1 MKTYHVLVLV
11 WLLVGCS
18 PIGKSMLPSE
28 RIVSFVT
35 GDRIIWYGV
44 KMNEDTI
51 LTATHVVE
59 SCQKWNCTFEKK
71 SLSGIQI
78 MSYADKS
85 IIWDGGIDS
94 INDWKNFTVWDHV
107 YLLRYSSW
115 QLRRYDTEITGL
127 ERGYIGVD
135 ASLSGTYLT
144 WAIEISIALEK
155 GESGLPVWTLSW
167 ELVWVVSATDSIAGK
182 SYIVR

>member
-18 PIGKSMLPSE
+18 PIAKSMLPSE

-35 GDRIIWYGV
+35 SNSVIWYGV
-44 KMNEDTI
+44 KMNGDTI

-59 SCQKWNCTFEKK
+59 SCQKWNCTFEQK
-71 SLSGIQI
+71 SLSGMKI

-85 IIWDGGIDS
+85 IIGNGNIDS
-94 INDWKNFTVWDHV
+94 INERKNLVVGDHV

-115 QLRRYDTEITGL
+115 QLRRYDAEITGL
-127 ERGYIGVD
+127 ERDYIGVD

-167 ELVWVVSATDSIAGK
+167 DLVWVVSASDSIAGK